1 MLFLNFFIFF
11 IFNAEQV
18 PHEPLSCFS
27 KERRL
32 NMASKTC
39 SFVCLLFNS
48 FFPKENLISF
58 MAGADFTFYFL
69 SFFFFYSKSSESFQ
83 ILQDSFSWLIQW
95 GSQASFSWKHLGVC
109 LTIME
114 ILCGETSNLRWLR
127 RRLPSLQKDLKMSS
141 WIICFLISP
150 DCPLSQWKQI

>member
-1 MLFLNFFIFF
+1 MLSRFPTNLWAASPKKGVWTWLLRLVHLF
-11 IFNAEQV
+11 V
-18 PHEPLSCFS
+18 SCLTLS
-27 KERRL
+27 
-32 NMASKTC
+32 
-39 SFVCLLFNS
+39 
-48 FFPKENLISF
+48 FPKKIWSLLWQGLILPFIS
-58 MAGADFTFYFL
+58 YL
-69 SFFFFYSKSSESFQ
+69 SFFFYSKSSESFQ